1 VALHVRELLKSL
13 DEIEDSNL
21 SCFRLA
27 MNALTAPVAG
37 QIAFKKP
44 SIKDDSPDVDRSD
57 TRGAGTALN
66 YLGF

>member
-1 VALHVRELLKSL
+1 MLPAG
-13 DEIEDSNL
+13 DE
-21 SCFRLA
+21 R
-27 MNALTAPVAG
+27 LTAPVAG